1 MYVIYGIFI
10 NVLLFNVMLD
20 MFFVLYCMKYIYG
33 FFFIYKLFILYDI
46 Y

>member
-1 MYVIYGIFI
+1 MYAIQGIFI

-20 MFFVLYCMKYIYG
+20 TFFVLHCMKHIHG
-33 FFFIYKLFILYDI
+33 FFFIYKSFILYDI